1 MPKFV
6 FCTQTQSQ
14 MHINNVILR
23 DGQRVREI
31 ETDYLVI
38 FCVVFEIVLIISN
51 AMNSVNM
58 HAW

>member
-23 DGQRVREI
+23 DGHGVREI